1 MSCHALSL
9 LGGTLMR
16 DFKDIQSRNDLA
28 DFLKIPRKK
37 LTYILYVI
45 KADSY
50 YTSFKIP
57 KRNGESR
64 IICAPHNDL
73 KNLQISLY
81 NALFQY
87 QEQLR
92 NLMHS
97 TTNVSHGFEKG
108 KNIISNAKIHRNKRY
123 VLNID
128 LKNFF
133 ESFHFGR
140 VVGYF
145 QKNKNF
151 LLPREVAII
160 IAQITCYNGSL
171 PQGAPTSP
179 IITNLIFQ
187 IVDMQILKIAKKYKL
202 DYTRY
207 ADDLTFSTNNSNFLN
222 LKEDFL
228 SEISTLISKSGF
240 SINQKKTRL
249 LYKDS
254 RQEVT
259 GLIVNKKI
267 NVSRAYVRKTRAMAH
282 QLYTT
287 GSFLIDGHLATI
299 NQLEGRFSFINQV
312 DSYNNKLDS
321 DRHDAYHLNGRELEY
336 RTFMFYKNFY
346 AHDMPLILTEG
357 KTDIRYLKAAL
368 MKLHL
373 RYPDLIQ
380 RNDSGRFIFKV
391 RFFQRSKQW
400 KYFFDISLDGADS
413 MKTLYHYFTG
423 RKVTANYFSYLNKI
437 SSDGQKSPVILLY
450 DNETETKRPLHHF
463 LSEEIKPSDA
473 EKEYF
478 KQNLYLKLIPDSKLF
493 LLTNPLVEEKIECEI
508 EDLFSKD
515 LLNLKLGG
523 KSFCRNDKINRD
535 TQYGKDVFSKYVFS
549 NYHSIDFDKFI
560 PLLDALDDIIKSS

>member
-145 QKNKNF
+145 QKSHNH
-151 LLPREVAII
+151 R
-160 IAQITCYNGSL
+160 
-171 PQGAPTSP
+171 
-179 IITNLIFQ
+179 
-187 IVDMQILKIAKKYKL
+187 
-202 DYTRY
+202 
-207 ADDLTFSTNNSNFLN
+207 
-222 LKEDFL
+222 L
-228 SEISTLISKSGF
+228 SRWLE
-240 SINQKKTRL
+240 
-249 LYKDS
+249 
-254 RQEVT
+254 E
-259 GLIVNKKI
+259 
-267 NVSRAYVRKTRAMAH
+267 A
-282 QLYTT
+282 
-287 GSFLIDGHLATI
+287 
-299 NQLEGRFSFINQV
+299 LEGHNTSNPLKGPERF
-312 DSYNNKLDS
+312 
-321 DRHDAYHLNGRELEY
+321 
-336 RTFMFYKNFY
+336 
-346 AHDMPLILTEG
+346 
-357 KTDIRYLKAAL
+357 
-368 MKLHL
+368 
-373 RYPDLIQ
+373 
-380 RNDSGRFIFKV
+380 
-391 RFFQRSKQW
+391 
-400 KYFFDISLDGADS
+400 ADC
-413 MKTLYHYFTG
+413 
-423 RKVTANYFSYLNKI
+423 I
-437 SSDGQKSPVILLY
+437 SSPGHP
-450 DNETETKRPLHHF
+450 
-463 LSEEIKPSDA
+463 
-473 EKEYF
+473 
-478 KQNLYLKLIPDSKLF
+478 
-493 LLTNPLVEEKIECEI
+493 
-508 EDLFSKD
+508 
-515 LLNLKLGG
+515 
-523 KSFCRNDKINRD
+523 
-535 TQYGKDVFSKYVFS
+535 
-549 NYHSIDFDKFI
+549 
-560 PLLDALDDIIKSS
+560 

>member
-1 MSCHALSL
+1 
-9 LGGTLMR
+9 MR

-28 DFLKIPRKK
+28 DFLKIPRRK
-37 LTYILYVI
+37 LTYILYI
-45 KADSY
+45 AKTASY

-64 IICAPHNDL
+64 IICAPHDDL
-73 KNLQISLY
+73 KNLQVSLY

-92 NLMHS
+92 NLTHS
-97 TTNVSHGFEKG
+97 TTNISHGFEKG

-128 LKNFF
+128 LENFF
-133 ESFHFGR
+133 DSFHFGR

-145 QKNKNF
+145 QKNNNF

-187 IVDMQILKIAKKYKL
+187 IVDMQILKVAKKYKL

-207 ADDLTFSTNNSNFLN
+207 ADDLTFSTNNRNFLS
-222 LKEDFL
+222 LKEDFV
-228 SEISTLISKSGF
+228 SEISTLILKSGF

-249 LYKDS
+249 LYNDS

-267 NVSRAYVRKTRAMAH
+267 SVNRAYVRKTRAMAH
-282 QLYTT
+282 ELYST
-287 GSFLIDGHLATI
+287 GSFFIDNYLGTI

-321 DRHDAYHLNGRELEY
+321 DKHDAYHLNGRELEY

-346 AHDMPLILTEG
+346 AHDMPLIVTEG
-357 KTDIRYLKAAL
+357 KTDIRYLKSAL
-368 MKLHL
+368 MKLYL

-380 RNDSGRFIFKV
+380 KNDSGQFIFKV

-400 KYFFDISLDGADS
+400 KYFFDVSLDGADS

-423 RKVTANYFSYLNKI
+423 KKVTTNCFSYLNKI
-437 SSDGQKSPVILLY
+437 SPDSQKSPVILLY
-450 DNETETKRPLHHF
+450 DNETKSKRPLNHF
-463 LSEEIKPSDA
+463 LSEEIKPSET
-473 EKEYF
+473 EKESF

-493 LLTNPLVEEKIECEI
+493 LLTNPLVDKKMECEI
-508 EDLFSKD
+508 EDLFSTE

-523 KSFCRNDKINRD
+523 KSFCRNDKINKN
-535 TQYGKDVFSKYVFS
+535 TQYGKDIFSKYVFS
-549 NYHSIDFDKFI
+549 NYRSIDFDKFI
-560 PLLDALDDIIKSS
+560 PLLDALDDIVKNS